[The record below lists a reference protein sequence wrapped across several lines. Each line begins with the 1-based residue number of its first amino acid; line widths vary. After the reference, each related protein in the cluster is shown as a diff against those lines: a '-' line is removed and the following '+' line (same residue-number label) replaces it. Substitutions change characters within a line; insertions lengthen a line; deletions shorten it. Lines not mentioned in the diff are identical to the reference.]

1 MTELGQTGAEPL
13 TVYVARGFFARA
25 RGLLFRHPMPSGCVM
40 YFPDCRSVHTFGM
53 TYPLT
58 IIFLD
63 RHVRVVGFE
72 RKVMPNRIVTCRIAS
87 AVCEMTW
94 GEEFYNTESEI
105 SLLAQSLKQLLAGN

>member
-1 MTELGQTGAEPL
+1 MTELERTGVDSL
-13 TVYVARGFFARA
+13 KVYVARGFFARA
-25 RGLLFRHPMPSGCVM
+25 RGLLLRHPMPSGCVL

-63 RHVRVVGFE
+63 RQHQVVGFK
-72 RKVMPNRIVTCRIAS
+72 RKVMPNRIVTCRLAS

-94 GEEFYNTESEI
+94 RKESEETDSKI
-105 SLLAQSLKQLLAGN
+105 SLLAQSLKQLLAGC

>member
-1 MTELGQTGAEPL
+1 
-13 TVYVARGFFARA
+13 
-25 RGLLFRHPMPSGCVM
+25 
-40 YFPDCRSVHTFGM
+40 
-53 TYPLT
+53 
-58 IIFLD
+58 
-63 RHVRVVGFE
+63 VVGFE